1 MTTGAGEKSLDSA
14 VRHCIIVTGYSG
26 RRKSVEAD
34 GDTEAPVTCAT
45 VMPLGETVS
54 SWEAVHEVS
63 LSLFGHQ
70 GL

>member
-1 MTTGAGEKSLDSA
+1 MTPGAGEKSLDST

-45 VMPLGETVS
+45 VLPWGETVS
-54 SWEAVHEVS
+54 NQEAVVEAE
-63 LSLFGHQ
+63 LGLLGHK